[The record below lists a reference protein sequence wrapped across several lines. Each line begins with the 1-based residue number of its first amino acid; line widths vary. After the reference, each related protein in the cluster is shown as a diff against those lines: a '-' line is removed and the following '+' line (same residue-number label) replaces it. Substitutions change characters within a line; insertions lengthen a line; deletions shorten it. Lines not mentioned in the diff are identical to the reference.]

1 MRKCI
6 DDVCII
12 GNIYYTNYY
21 VPEIYSC
28 VEFLMAG
35 KRILVVDDERI
46 VNLDIQATLKRLGYD
61 IVGDAVSGSEAIE
74 KASQFKPD
82 LVLMD
87 IKLRGEMDGVEAA
100 NFIIKSYDIPVIFLT
115 AYSDDQTLNR
125 AKLSGPFGYLLKPF
139 EERDLRSAIEIA
151 LYKHSMEQEFRQAI
165 HDAEA
170 ANEAKSSFLATIS
183 HELRTPMN
191 GILGLSEILLGT
203 GLDNEQHE
211 YVELIKGSATSLL
224 SVLNDML
231 DYSKIERRILEL
243 REGVFDVRQALG
255 LIMNA
260 HNTPAIKKGLQM
272 ECFVHP
278 EVSRELQGDSGRL
291 TQILNN
297 LISNAIKYTDN
308 GGITIEVMPDDF
320 EVDPYPEGCARL
332 LFIVSDTGLGISRDK
347 ADCIFES
354 FTQLEDYM
362 TRKHGGI
369 GLGLTIS
376 YNLVNMLK
384 GTMWL
389 ETLPTNGSSF
399 FFTAVFKKTDRTES
413 YGDDAG
419 HVCDCM
425 SFDNLKSVLLADDNI
440 ITRRVVSAFLE
451 NANCELDIV
460 ENGRDAISAVQEKKY
475 NLIIMDVQMPI
486 MDGLEATRLIRSGHV
501 ENVDP
506 ETPILALTAHA
517 MKGDRE
523 RCLEAGMNGYLSK
536 PFRSSSLMEAMGAT
550 IKGSS
555 SEQTSLICLSPK
567 IDSGSY
573 LDLSGTIARL
583 DGNDSLVREIYS
595 HFLKLVPKHIETME
609 SCVEK
614 CDVDGL
620 SHEILIVRGL
630 ALDVGAYKICSL
642 TDEIERHLK
651 HGSIATVEGLVSRM
665 RSEADNTL
673 AVMADYIFKT
683 S

>member
-1 MRKCI
+1 
-6 DDVCII
+6 
-12 GNIYYTNYY
+12 
-21 VPEIYSC
+21 
-28 VEFLMAG
+28 MAG

-46 VNLDIQATLKRLGYD
+46 VNLDIQATLKRLGYI
-61 IVGDAVSGSEAIE
+61 IVGDAVSGDEAIE
-74 KASQFKPD
+74 KAAKFKPD

-100 NFIIKSYDIPVIFLT
+100 NFIIKSYDVPVVFLT

-151 LYKHSMEQEFRQAI
+151 LYKHGMEQEFRQAVY
-165 HDAEA
+165 DAEA

-203 GLDNEQHE
+203 GLDNEQLE

-224 SVLNDML
+224 RVLNDML

-243 REGVFDVRQALG
+243 REGTFDVRQTLG
-255 LIMNA
+255 MIMSTHHEVA
-260 HNTPAIKKGLQM
+260 AKKGLQM

-278 EVSRELQGDSGRL
+278 DVAGELQGDSGRL

-297 LISNAIKYTDN
+297 LVSNGIKYTDK
-308 GGITIEVMPDDF
+308 GGVTIEVMPDDF
-320 EVDPYPEGCARL
+320 EADPYPEGCMRL

-347 ADCIFES
+347 ADCIFDS

-376 YNLVNMLK
+376 YNLVNMLQ
-384 GTMWL
+384 GSMWL
-389 ETLPTNGSSF
+389 ETAPSNGSSF
-399 FFTAVFKKTDRTES
+399 FFTAVFKRTRSIASSDAPSDNVYES
-413 YGDDAG
+413 AAFN
-419 HVCDCM
+419 
-425 SFDNLKSVLLADDNI
+425 SLKRILLADDNI

-451 NANCELDIV
+451 NANCELEIV
-460 ENGRDAISAVQEKKY
+460 ENGRDAINVLQEKDFD
-475 NLIIMDVQMPI
+475 LVIMDVQMPV
-486 MDGLEATRLIRSGHV
+486 MDGLEATRVIRSGQV
-501 ENVDP
+501 ANIDQN
-506 ETPILALTAHA
+506 TPILALTAHA

-523 RCLEAGMNGYLSK
+523 RCLEVGMNGYLSK
-536 PFRSSSLMEAMGAT
+536 PFRSSSLIEAMRSVLKGA
-550 IKGSS
+550 GSGQSAISIS
-555 SEQTSLICLSPK
+555 SDLDET
-567 IDSGSY
+567 SY
-573 LDLSGTIARL
+573 LDLKGTIARL
-583 DGNDSLVREIYS
+583 DGNDGLVREIYS
-595 HFLKLVPKHIETME
+595 HFLKLVPKHISAIEKL
-609 SCVEK
+609 VDK
-614 CDVDGL
+614 CDVDAL
-620 SHEILIVRGL
+620 SHEILILRGL
-630 ALDVGAYKICSL
+630 ALDVGAHKICSL

-651 HGSIATVEGLVSRM
+651 QGSLATVEGLVARM

-673 AVMADYIFKT
+673 AVMSDYIFK
-683 S
+683 SSDFNCV

>member
-1 MRKCI
+1 
-6 DDVCII
+6 
-12 GNIYYTNYY
+12 
-21 VPEIYSC
+21 
-28 VEFLMAG
+28 MAG

-46 VNLDIQATLKRLGYD
+46 VNLDIQATLKRLGYN

-100 NFIIKSYDIPVIFLT
+100 NFIIKSYDIPVVFLT

-151 LYKHSMEQEFRQAI
+151 LYKHGMEQEFRQAI
-165 HDAEA
+165 HDAEV

-203 GLDNEQHE
+203 GLNNEQHE

-224 SVLNDML
+224 GVLNDLL

-243 REGVFDVRQALG
+243 REGLFDVRQVLG
-255 LIMNA
+255 LVMNTHNA
-260 HNTPAIKKGLQM
+260 HALKKDLQM
-272 ECFVHP
+272 ECFIHP
-278 EVSRELQGDSGRL
+278 EVSKELQGDSGRL
-291 TQILNN
+291 TQILDN
-297 LISNAIKYTDN
+297 LVSNAIKYTDR
-308 GGITIEVMPDDF
+308 GGICIEVVPDSF
-320 EVDPYPEGCARL
+320 EADPYPEGCSRL
-332 LFIVSDTGLGISRDK
+332 LFIVSDSGLGISREK
-347 ADCIFES
+347 ADCIFDS

-369 GLGLTIS
+369 GLGLSIS

-389 ETLPTNGSSF
+389 ETFPDHGSSF
-399 FFTAVFKKTDRTES
+399 FFTAVFKRTDDSELTHCAD
-413 YGDDAG
+413 GQI
-419 HVCDCM
+419 CDCKA
-425 SFDNLKSVLLADDNI
+425 FDNVKRILLADDNI

-451 NANCELDIV
+451 NANCKLDLV
-460 ENGRDAISAVQEKKY
+460 ENGRDAINAVQEKAY
-475 NLIIMDVQMPI
+475 DLIIMDVQMPV
-486 MDGLEATRLIRSGHV
+486 MDGLEATRLIRSGHL

-506 ETPILALTAHA
+506 EIPILALTAHA

-523 RCLEAGMNGYLSK
+523 RCLGVGMNGYLSK
-536 PFRSSSLMEAMGAT
+536 PFKSLSLMEAMLAV
-550 IKGSS
+550 IKGASREHISVNHQFSKADSS
-555 SEQTSLICLSPK
+555 
-567 IDSGSY
+567 SY
-573 LDLSGTIARL
+573 LDLNGTIARL
-583 DGNDSLVREIYS
+583 DGNDSLVCEIYS
-595 HFLKLVPKHIETME
+595 HFLKLVPKHIERLE
-609 SCVEK
+609 SCAEK

-620 SHEILIVRGL
+620 NHEVLILRGL
-630 ALDVGAYKICSL
+630 ALDVGAHKICSL
-642 TDEIERHLK
+642 IDEIERHLK
-651 HGSIATVEGLVSRM
+651 HRSITTVEGLLARM
-665 RSEADNTL
+665 RSEADKTL
-673 AVMADYIFKT
+673 IAMADYIFKT